1 MAHSHFLNCI
11 FVIYIWNHFPMN
23 SASCAQA
30 CIYCIVLYYSH
41 IQAAILWWPGP
52 FTDKTSHHQMAKR
65 RQISKEIVVQLL
77 PKSSTSRIITPPIWR
92 SPLTLRLLSTCKSV
106 TNTVR
111 VQDPSLMGMPPLP
124 RSPLILMLMMI
135 RPTLLSLLLRQVAR
149 LGLKNR
155 TALRPGCCPTLT
167 TPTPPRVRTSKQFL
181 EVEIHHVCI

>member
-111 VQDPSLMGMPPLP
+111 VQDPSLIAMPPFP
-124 RSPLILMLMMI
+124 RSPLLILI
-135 RPTLLSLLLRQVAR
+135 SWIWWWWRCSWAR
-149 LGLKNR
+149 RRLDGL
-155 TALRPGCCPTLT
+155 
-167 TPTPPRVRTSKQFL
+167 
-181 EVEIHHVCI
+181 